1 MNDKKSVEVG
11 NVWWFW
17 FTTNAFAVDKRLRH
31 ILRLLP
37 RDPRCKFCNAP
48 FQGLGGMLV
57 RMLFGKRRSDLN
69 PRYCNL
75 CEVASREFPGGAE
88 VPMSMLFIDVRG
100 STALSEK
107 MSATEFSQLINRFYK
122 EATKIIIDEDGL
134 VEKLAGDSVAAFW
147 GAGFAGPDYVAR
159 TVKVAQN
166 LLRAMQRQNIPVGI
180 GVHSGIAYF
189 GAMGAADAG
198 WGVAVVAIAA
208 LLIPTASIV
217 LAARSARMSLRAR
230 ASWALVNGKQRAE
243 LVKTLDE
250 LDRRTS
256 RGVAGLSDRVNRAL
270 QILRDQQL

>member
-1 MNDKKSVEVG
+1 MALDMNDKKSVDVG

-31 ILRLLP
+31 VLRVLP

-48 FQGLGGMLV
+48 FQGVGGAIV
-57 RMLFGKRRSDLN
+57 RILFGKRRSDLN

-107 MSATEFSQLINRFYK
+107 MSPTEFSQLINRFYK

-159 TVKVAQN
+159 TLKVAQN
-166 LLRAMQRQNIPVGI
+166 LLRAMERQKIPVGV

-189 GAMGAADAG
+189 GAMGAADG
-198 WGVAVVAIAA
+198 LTEISAIGDE
-208 LLIPTASIV
+208 V
-217 LAARSARMSLRAR
+217 NLAARLASKASPGEIIVSEQALNAAKIDGSKLELRNLELKGI
-230 ASWALVNGKQRAE
+230 SEPVN
-243 LVKTLDE
+243 V
-250 LDRRTS
+250 
-256 RGVAGLSDRVNRAL
+256 RVMHGS
-270 QILRDQQL
+270 